1 VTDDDL
7 SVSLAEAVADGR
19 TINWDESSCDG
30 AADVEVFRTFRLI
43 SSIGQARRTVVRD
56 DLRREGPWLVLAS
69 RTITAIAAAKLTL
82 ACLSAA
88 AGWSTIAATSLPLPF
103 SFNLLLFSASGLLL
117 IAGGTRDRRVQSF
130 GALLLIIASAF
141 ADPLLPAMRPAT
153 SPIVGWAG
161 HIHIDAFLAFAL
173 WWFVWLFPTEPVQPR
188 ARAFGRVHLKVSAV
202 VGFVLF
208 TANLARALDLPDA
221 FAVMLRAFSRNTA
234 IGLFWPVQFI
244 VAAPAIAF
252 LLWKSR
258 SETTANRHRITWFV
272 LSLVVGL
279 GPMVAAVILAP
290 AIPLLRDPVWQQR
303 IGVVLYTMLASVVP
317 STAYAVAVSHVMNV
331 HLVIR
336 RTLQYGMARSS
347 IWCAIVGPLL
357 FVAVDVHSNRLLTV
371 GEYLSGRG
379 PISLLALSGL
389 SLAVLTF
396 RHQMLRWVDRWFERE
411 AQDYTEALA
420 RLERA
425 LRTARTIRD
434 VSGVLRR
441 ELAQAVHATSV
452 GVLIVDEQRTQ
463 LISLDQNI
471 SPLPRGSALL
481 DLLRSVRTETQVS
494 YHADGAL
501 ARLLPPSDLQWLSDT
516 RFGLFSPLVGC
527 AGTLL
532 GIVGIGEGRNGLP
545 YTERDNMLIAAM
557 SGQAALKLEN
567 TMLQERSGRGSGFS
581 DPVAMDWENEPATRC
596 PDCGLMWEPSRRYCS
611 CDCGCSTTIEAALP
625 LTVQGKFRVDR
636 FIGAGG
642 TGVVYHAVDMTL
654 DRQVAIKTLP
664 AMRFE
669 HSSRLYREARAMAN
683 VMHPN
688 LATIYGAERWKGT
701 LLLIFEYLEGGTLLD
716 SLRCGPLTVDE
727 AIGLGTLMADALDR
741 VHASGVLHRDV
752 KPSNIGYTSEGVPKL
767 LDFGLAAILDRSR
780 DRSTLPAALST
791 DLALIEDLTWGLQP
805 SASLTLTQQL
815 IGTPLYLS
823 PEAVAG
829 SAPDPSF
836 DLWSLSMVLYE
847 AVAGRHPVGGDTV
860 IDVVKNI
867 QRGTVPDVRHFR
879 PDCPVMFAEFLNDAL
894 SPVPARRPTSAAALR
909 TRLRTLH
916 NTLFAHAV

>member
-19 TINWDESSCDG
+19 PIDWDQSSSDG
-30 AADVEVFRTFRLI
+30 AADAEVFRTFRLI

-56 DLRREGPWLVLAS
+56 ERRREGHWFLLAS
-69 RTITAIAAAKLTL
+69 RTITAIAAGKLAL
-82 ACLSAA
+82 ACVSAA
-88 AGWSTIAATSLPLPF
+88 AGWSKIAATSLPLAF
-103 SFNLLLFSASGLLL
+103 SLNLLLFSVSGVLL
-117 IAGGTRDRRVQSF
+117 IAGGTRDRRVQAF

-141 ADPLLPAMRPAT
+141 ADPLLPAMRPAS
-153 SPIVGWAG
+153 SPIVEWAG
-161 HIHIDAFLAFAL
+161 HVHIDAFLAFAL
-173 WWFVWLFPTEPVQPR
+173 WWFVWLFPTEPRQPR
-188 ARAFGRVHLKVSAV
+188 ARAFGRAHLKISAA
-202 VGFVLF
+202 VGLVLF
-208 TANLARALDLPDA
+208 AANATRALELPDE
-221 FAVMLRAFSRNTA
+221 FAAMLRAFSRNIAT
-234 IGLFWPVQFI
+234 GLYWPVQFI

-258 SETTANRHRITWFV
+258 IETAANRQRITWFV

-279 GPMVAAVILAP
+279 GPMVAAVILTP
-290 AIPLLRDPVWQQR
+290 VVPLLRDPLWQTR
-303 IGVVLYTMLASVVP
+303 IGFVLYTMLASVVP
-317 STAYAVAVSHVMNV
+317 STAYAVVVSHVMDV

-336 RTLQYGMARSS
+336 RTLQYGLARSS
-347 IWCAIVGPLL
+347 VWCAIVGPPL
-357 FVAVDVHSNRLLTV
+357 FVAFDVHSNRLLTV
-371 GEYLSGRG
+371 DEYLSGGR
-379 PISLLALSGL
+379 PFAVLALSCL
-389 SLAVLTF
+389 SSGVLTF
-396 RHQMLRWVDRWFERE
+396 RHQLLRRVDRWFDRD
-411 AQDYTEALA
+411 AGDYTEALA
-420 RLERA
+420 RLERD
-425 LRTARTIRD
+425 LRTTRTIRD

-441 ELAQAVHATSV
+441 ELAQAIHATSV

-463 LISLDQNI
+463 LVSLDQNI
-471 SPLPRGSALL
+471 PPLPRGSALL

-501 ARLLPPSDLQWLSDT
+501 ARLLPHSDLQWLADT

-532 GIVGIGEGRNGLP
+532 GIVGIGQCRNELP

-567 TMLQERSGRGSGFS
+567 TILQERTERGSGFS
-581 DPVAMDWENEPATRC
+581 DLVAMDWENEPATRC
-596 PDCGLMWEPSRRYCS
+596 PDCGLMWEPSRTHCS
-611 CDCGCSTTIEAALP
+611 CSCACSTTIEAALP
-625 LTVQGKFRVDR
+625 LTVKGKFRVDR

-642 TGVVYHAVDMTL
+642 TGVVYHAVDITL

-664 AMRFE
+664 SMRFE

-688 LATIYGAERWKGT
+688 LAMIYGAERWKGT
-701 LLLIFEYLEGGTLLD
+701 LLLIFEYLDGGTLLD
-716 SLRCGPLTVDE
+716 SLRSGPLTVDE

-780 DRSTLPAALST
+780 DGGRPPAALST
-791 DLALIEDLTWGLQP
+791 DLVLIEELTWGLQP

-847 AVAGRHPVGGDTV
+847 AVAGRHPVAGDTV
-860 IDVVKNI
+860 IDVVRNI

-879 PDCPVMFAEFLNDAL
+879 PDCPAMFAEFLKDAL
-894 SPVPARRPTSAAALR
+894 SPVAARRPATAAALR